1 MNTKEQINQ
10 QFKQLN
16 EEQLKQVANFI
27 AFLKFREKLIKPNL
41 NTEKLAQLYQEFAEE
56 DRQLAE
62 EGINEYANL
71 LTQED
76 RLWNLNE
83 DKFRLPL
90 LTPHKVLN
98 KQEFVQSLSFKKTR
112 FLNLLRLLLPSL

>member
-16 EEQLKQVANFI
+16 EERLKQVANFI
-27 AFLKFREKLIKPNL
+27 AFLKFREKLIKLNL

-62 EGINEYANL
+62 EGINEYADL
-71 LTQED
+71 LTQEE
-76 RLWNLNE
+76 RG
-83 DKFRLPL
+83 
-90 LTPHKVLN
+90 VG
-98 KQEFVQSLSFKKTR
+98 
-112 FLNLLRLLLPSL
+112 

>member
-16 EEQLKQVANFI
+16 EEQLNQVANFI
-27 AFLKFREKLIKPNL
+27 AFLKFREKLIKLNL
-41 NTEKLAQLYQEFAEE
+41 DTEKLAQLYQEFAEE

-62 EGINEYANL
+62 EGINEYADL

-76 RLWNLNE
+76 RL
-83 DKFRLPL
+83 
-90 LTPHKVLN
+90 
-98 KQEFVQSLSFKKTR
+98 
-112 FLNLLRLLLPSL
+112 

>member
-27 AFLKFREKLIKPNL
+27 AFLKFRDKLIKLNL

-62 EGINEYANL
+62 EGINEYADL

-76 RLWNLNE
+76 RL
-83 DKFRLPL
+83 
-90 LTPHKVLN
+90 
-98 KQEFVQSLSFKKTR
+98 
-112 FLNLLRLLLPSL
+112 

>member
-1 MNTKEQINQ
+1 MVDSRHYRLGRIWI
-10 QFKQLN
+10 
-16 EEQLKQVANFI
+16 V
-27 AFLKFREKLIKPNL
+27 FREKLIKPNL

-76 RLWNLNE
+76 RL
-83 DKFRLPL
+83 
-90 LTPHKVLN
+90 
-98 KQEFVQSLSFKKTR
+98 
-112 FLNLLRLLLPSL
+112 

>member
-27 AFLKFREKLIKPNL
+27 AFLKFREKLIKLNL

-62 EGINEYANL
+62 EGINEYADL
-71 LTQED
+71 LTQEE
-76 RLWNLNE
+76 RGAG
-83 DKFRLPL
+83 
-90 LTPHKVLN
+90 
-98 KQEFVQSLSFKKTR
+98 
-112 FLNLLRLLLPSL
+112 

>member
-27 AFLKFREKLIKPNL
+27 AFLKFREKLIKLNL

-62 EGINEYANL
+62 EGINEYA
-71 LTQED
+71 D
-76 RLWNLNE
+76 
-83 DKFRLPL
+83 L
-90 LTPHKVLN
+90 LTPEERGVG
-98 KQEFVQSLSFKKTR
+98 
-112 FLNLLRLLLPSL
+112 

>member
-27 AFLKFREKLIKPNL
+27 AFLKFREKLIKLNL

-62 EGINEYANL
+62 EGINEYADL
-71 LTQED
+71 LTQEE
-76 RLWNLNE
+76 RG
-83 DKFRLPL
+83 
-90 LTPHKVLN
+90 VG
-98 KQEFVQSLSFKKTR
+98 
-112 FLNLLRLLLPSL
+112 

>member
-16 EEQLKQVANFI
+16 EERLKQVANFI
-27 AFLKFREKLIKPNL
+27 AFLKFREKLIKLNL

-76 RLWNLNE
+76 RL
-83 DKFRLPL
+83 
-90 LTPHKVLN
+90 
-98 KQEFVQSLSFKKTR
+98 
-112 FLNLLRLLLPSL
+112 

>member
-27 AFLKFREKLIKPNL
+27 AFLKFREKLIKLNL
-41 NTEKLAQLYQEFAEE
+41 NTEQLAQLYQEFAEE

-62 EGINEYANL
+62 EGINEYADL
-71 LTQED
+71 LTQEE
-76 RLWNLNE
+76 RG
-83 DKFRLPL
+83 
-90 LTPHKVLN
+90 VG
-98 KQEFVQSLSFKKTR
+98 
-112 FLNLLRLLLPSL
+112 

>member
-27 AFLKFREKLIKPNL
+27 AFLKFREKLIKLNL

-62 EGINEYANL
+62 EGINKYGDL

-76 RLWNLNE
+76 RL
-83 DKFRLPL
+83 
-90 LTPHKVLN
+90 
-98 KQEFVQSLSFKKTR
+98 
-112 FLNLLRLLLPSL
+112 

>member
-27 AFLKFREKLIKPNL
+27 AFLKFREKLIKLNL
-41 NTEKLAQLYQEFAEE
+41 DTEKLAQLYQEFAEE

-76 RLWNLNE
+76 RL
-83 DKFRLPL
+83 
-90 LTPHKVLN
+90 
-98 KQEFVQSLSFKKTR
+98 
-112 FLNLLRLLLPSL
+112 